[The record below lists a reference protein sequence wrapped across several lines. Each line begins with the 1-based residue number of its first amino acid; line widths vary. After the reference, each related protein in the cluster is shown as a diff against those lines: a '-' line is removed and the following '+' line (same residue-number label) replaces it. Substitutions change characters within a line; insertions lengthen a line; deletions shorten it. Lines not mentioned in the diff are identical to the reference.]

1 MYIYE
6 KEAEALKLCY
16 KSFMFHVNKLQ
27 FAFLV
32 ILQLWHYITLPDS
45 LSDLNEGLKY
55 KRLQT
60 CHS

>member
-1 MYIYE
+1 MCTYTR
-6 KEAEALKLCY
+6 KAKALKLCY
-16 KSFMFHVNKLQ
+16 KSFMFHVNKLR
-27 FAFLV
+27 FAFQV